1 MDKKCFYD
9 VFLNEKRIATVGP
22 GTLKQLHVSFGISDG
37 MPLIRASGISDSEP
51 GLLYIDW
58 LEEDVN
64 FDDSLRI
71 APSKDNAA
79 SNPRLTKKLKRG
91 IESTEEDSFCAFC
104 KCSEKEAGRLIWIG
118 DSSQIC
124 EECVMHCVEVF
135 KEKE

>member
-22 GTLKQLHVSFGISDG
+22 STLKQLHVSFGVSDG
-37 MPLIRASGISDSEP
+37 MPLVRASGISDKEP

-58 LEEDVN
+58 LEESVN

-71 APSKDNAA
+71 SPSKENAG

-91 IESTEEDSFCAFC
+91 LESTKEDSFCEFC
-104 KCSEKEAGRLIWIG
+104 KCSEKEAGRLIWLG
-118 DSSQIC
+118 DNAQIC
-124 EECVMHCVEVF
+124 EKCVMHCVELFNV
-135 KEKE
+135 KE